1 MAWTTYDSFLV
12 NQLSGANPTDFD
24 GDTIKCKICT
34 SSYSPTRASDSAAA
48 DATNEVSGTNYTT
61 GGETVTGI
69 SVDASGNTVSITAS
83 NVVIAQSAGGFSD
96 GRVLVLVDSTNDK
109 LIAYETRG
117 ADFGNVSG
125 QLTLNFSDGLLD
137 FNPNP

>member
-1 MAWTTYDSFLV
+1 MAWTTYDTFLV
-12 NQLSGANPTDFD
+12 NQLSGSSPTDFD
-24 GDTIKCKICT
+24 TDTIKCKICT
-34 SSYSPTRASDSAAA
+34 SSYSPTRASDSTAS

-69 SVDASGNTVSITAS
+69 SVSASGNTVSITAS
-83 NVVIAQSAGGFSD
+83 NITIAQSASGFDD
-96 GRVLVLVDSTNDK
+96 GRVLVLVDSTNDQ